1 MSTLAAFAHFD
12 PDGLVAPHVERHLRE
27 LATVADRLVVVS
39 TAPLTDRSRATLA
52 GYGRLIERE
61 NVGYDFC
68 SWRAG
73 LLPELIGNAGSA
85 AGWDRVLISNDSC
98 VGPLL
103 PYQRILAEMSASGA
117 DVWGVAL
124 SREFEPHIQSFFVC
138 FEAAVVRSP
147 LLRAFWNAVT
157 PVANRWFVVNRY
169 ELGLSRLMRTAGF
182 TLGSY
187 LDLKTGS
194 QPVEGNPMIMHWGKA
209 LDGGLPF
216 VKVEVLRDDP
226 GGYGA
231 ETMLTRCEERFPAEF
246 EGVREY
252 IERTRAAI
260 AIARS
265 SSPVH
270 EESA

>member
-1 MSTLAAFAHFD
+1 VSTLAAFAHFD

-39 TAPLTDRSRATLA
+39 TAPLTERSRATLA

-73 LLPELIGNAGSA
+73 LLPELTSSTQS
-85 AGWDRVLISNDSC
+85 WDRVLISNDSC
-98 VGPLL
+98 VGPLE
-103 PYQRILAEMSASGA
+103 PYQQVLAEMSVSGA

-124 SREFEPHIQSFFVC
+124 SRQFEPHIQSFFVC
-138 FEAAVVRSP
+138 FEAPVVRSP

-157 PVANRWFVVNRY
+157 PVANRWLVVNRY

-187 LDLKTGS
+187 FDLKTGS
-194 QPVEGNPMIMHWGKA
+194 QPVEGNPMILHWDRA
-209 LDGGLPF
+209 LDGALPF

-231 ETMLTRCEERFPAEF
+231 ETMLTRCEERFPSEF

-252 IERTRAAI
+252 IERTREAI

-265 SSPVH
+265 GSPAI
-270 EESA
+270 EETG